1 MNDSGEYRTMSGEVS
16 TILLVEDDPTYA
28 RLIRA
33 TLRRSST
40 GRLFDVAHVDR
51 IADALVILKQ
61 REFDAVLLDLSLPDG
76 GGLDTFMRLHQ
87 STPEVPIVVLS
98 GLADEHTALNAVQA
112 GAQDY
117 LVKSQTD
124 MRGLA
129 HALSYAIERQ
139 RAQAERSRHI
149 TRLAILRDV
158 DEELNRR
165 LDLGYVLT
173 MALDTAVRL
182 GVANAGLIGLLED
195 DEIRH
200 MKTINY
206 SPEQLPGTD
215 LLEQGIVGR
224 CLRERRSQRVMDVT
238 RDPDYVAV
246 LPATR
251 AQIAIPLL
259 SQDRLLGFLNLESS
273 DPSRFTEETFDF
285 LKLLAS
291 RIATAVD
298 NAQLYE
304 TSRSQLAELQTLY
317 NQVRDL
323 EQIKTDMIRVATHD
337 LRGPINNVLGFVH
350 LLRRLVDQERTPQAR
365 EFLDYIEQ
373 STRRM
378 QTITSEILSLER
390 LDATGELHTEPVD
403 ITSMAQRAFREQQ
416 KEARQKSQRFHLT
429 ADDRRLLVQAEPALL
444 YEAMINLISNAIK
457 YTPEDGAVKIR
468 VLGNDTQAS
477 FQVIDTGYGIPADQ
491 QERLFQPFFRA
502 ETAEVKQIDGTGL
515 GLHLVKN
522 IIDRHNGELIFES
535 EYGQGSTFGFRLPL
549 ITEPAPAKG

>member
-1 MNDSGEYRTMSGEVS
+1 MSGELS

-33 TLRRSST
+33 TLRRAAS
-40 GRLFDVAHVDR
+40 GRVFDVVHVDR
-51 IADALVILKQ
+51 IADALTTLKQ
-61 REFDAVLLDLSLPDG
+61 RDYDAVLLDLSLPDG
-76 GGLDTFMRLHQ
+76 GGLDTFERLHRVV
-87 STPEVPIVVLS
+87 PEVPIVVLS
-98 GLADEHTALNAVQA
+98 GLADEQTALSAVQA

-165 LDLGYVLT
+165 LDLDYVLT

-182 GVANAGLIGLLED
+182 GVANAGIIGLLAGD
-195 DEIRH
+195 SIPH
-200 MKTINY
+200 MKSINY
-206 SPEQLPGTD
+206 SPENLPTPEM
-215 LLEQGIVGR
+215 LRQGIVGR
-224 CLRERRSQRVMDVT
+224 CLEERRPQRVMDVSH
-238 RDPDYVAV
+238 DPDYVAL

-273 DPSRFTEETFDF
+273 EPGRFTEETFDF

-304 TSRSQLAELQTLY
+304 TSQAQLSQLQALY
-317 NQVRDL
+317 EQVSDL

-337 LRGPINNVLGFVH
+337 LRGPINNILGFVH
-350 LLRRLVDQERTPQAR
+350 LLRRLVDEKNTPQAS

-403 ITSMAQRAFREQQ
+403 LSTLAQKVYREHQE
-416 KEARQKSQRFHLT
+416 EARQKAQRYHL
-429 ADDRRLLVQAEPALL
+429 AAEERRLLVRAEPALL
-444 YEAMINLISNAIK
+444 YEAMSNLITNAIK
-457 YTPEDGAVKIR
+457 YTPEEGAVKVR
-468 VLGNDTQAS
+468 VLANDTYAS
-477 FQVIDTGYGIPADQ
+477 FQVVDTGYGIPEDQ

-502 ETAEVKQIDGTGL
+502 KSTEIEHIDGTGL

-522 IIDRHNGELIFES
+522 IIERHNGEMVFES

-549 ITEPAPAKG
+549 IATPAPAQG